1 MSSGSSLTSKL
12 YDKIIKMLS
21 KSHETIPLSQHRIVH
36 NKRPSGLFSA
46 WSVDAFGYV
55 FGPYTDKS

>member
-21 KSHETIPLSQHRIVH
+21 KSHETIPLSPESTCKFKADFQSCYHVHVGYRNRIE
-36 NKRPSGLFSA
+36 LEA
-46 WSVDAFGYV
+46 
-55 FGPYTDKS
+55 

>member
-21 KSHETIPLSQHRIVH
+21 KSLETIPLSSDHDLFIELKVNH
-36 NKRPSGLFSA
+36 HADPS
-46 WSVDAFGYV
+46 YV
-55 FGPYTDKS
+55 Y